1 MKTKKAVF
9 YILMFLPLL
18 AVIAALQFLPDQIPA
33 HFDINGNADRWGSK
47 YETLVFPVSTVIFG
61 AIMLI
66 TAKLSS
72 KAEDG
77 GKGNNEKICILTGIF
92 ALAIFNAM
100 TVYFLYADFISA
112 ENLSAI
118 SVDINSVIF
127 AVIGIAMIVL
137 GNSMP
142 KLRKN
147 HLIGLR
153 TNKSMDNE
161 DIWKKSQRFAG
172 LCLIIGGIGVVAAS
186 IFTNSLICL
195 LISLGI
201 ILSVTAV
208 SVIYTFL

>member
-1 MKTKKAVF
+1 
-9 YILMFLPLL
+9 MFLPLL

-61 AIMLI
+61 SIMLI

-147 HLIGLR
+147 YLIGLR
-153 TNKSMDNE
+153 TNKNLDNE

-172 LCLIIGGIGVVAAS
+172 LCLIIGGVGVVAAS

-208 SVIYTFL
+208 SVIYTFLIKK

>member
-1 MKTKKAVF
+1 
-9 YILMFLPLL
+9 MFLPLL

-61 AIMLI
+61 SIMLI

-100 TVYFLYADFISA
+100 TVYFFYADFISA

-147 HLIGLR
+147 YLIGLR

-172 LCLIIGGIGVVAAS
+172 LCLIIGGVGVVAAS

-208 SVIYTFL
+208 SVIYTFLIKK

>member
-1 MKTKKAVF
+1 
-9 YILMFLPLL
+9 MFLPLL

-61 AIMLI
+61 SIMLI

-92 ALAIFNAM
+92 SLAIFNAM

-147 HLIGLR
+147 YIIGLR
-153 TNKSMDNE
+153 TNKNLDNE

-172 LCLIIGGIGVVAAS
+172 LCLIIGGVGVVAAS

-208 SVIYTFL
+208 SVIYTFLIKK

>member
-1 MKTKKAVF
+1 
-9 YILMFLPLL
+9 MFLPLL

-61 AIMLI
+61 SIMLI

-147 HLIGLR
+147 YIIGLR
-153 TNKSMDNE
+153 TNKNLDNE

-172 LCLIIGGIGVVAAS
+172 LCLIIGGVGVVAAS

-208 SVIYTFL
+208 SVIYTFLIKK